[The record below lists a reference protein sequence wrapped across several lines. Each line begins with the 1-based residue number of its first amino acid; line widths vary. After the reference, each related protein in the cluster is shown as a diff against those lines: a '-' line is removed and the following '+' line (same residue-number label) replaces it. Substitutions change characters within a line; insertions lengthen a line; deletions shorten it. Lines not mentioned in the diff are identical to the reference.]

1 MDFAINIS
9 RLTALAHFSA
19 RLFTNANATISRSYW
34 NDNLLRSETSTYA
47 DNVARTV
54 AYTYDA
60 DANRATVQYPFNA
73 YSFTYGYTGRNQ
85 LKSVADDAS
94 GVTANYWYDVNGN
107 LSQRN
112 PGNSTTSSYSYD
124 PLNRVTNITH
134 TLVGDIRMFDYD
146 YDSVGNRKWTKRD
159 SGTGDVFGYD
169 ANDQV
174 TAVKLDIAQ
183 SRHDGSGFTDDQL
196 RCQWQPDI
204 VCCVRDHR
212 QLPDQRVEPV
222 HQP

>member
-1 MDFAINIS
+1 
-9 RLTALAHFSA
+9 
-19 RLFTNANATISRSYW
+19 
-34 NDNLLRSETSTYA
+34 
-47 DNVARTV
+47 
-54 AYTYDA
+54 
-60 DANRATVQYPFNA
+60 
-73 YSFTYGYTGRNQ
+73 
-85 LKSVADDAS
+85 
-94 GVTANYWYDVNGN
+94 
-107 LSQRN
+107 
-112 PGNSTTSSYSYD
+112 
-124 PLNRVTNITH
+124 VTNITH